1 MISNM
6 TTIIFALVAYTL
18 HDRPATMTI
27 TYHATIAE
35 CQTKKYEI
43 ETKIDKDL
51 VRLDCIPLKVKDV
64 KFD

>member
-1 MISNM
+1 M
-6 TTIIFALVAYTL
+6 TTIIFALIAYTL
-18 HDRPATMTI
+18 HDRPYTMTI

-35 CQTKKYEI
+35 CEAKKNEI
-43 ETKIDKDL
+43 EKTIDKYL